1 MDPALVIHADHLLRG
16 DEPPVVDGALVLDG
30 DGAVIEAGP
39 AAELIP
45 RHAGASIERVRGVVL
60 PGLVN
65 AHTHLEL
72 SALRGRVPG
81 GRGFVAWVEHLIG
94 ARTELPEEDAEAAVA
109 SAVDALVS
117 SGTVAV
123 GEVTNGLGAVG
134 ALARAAV
141 QGCVFHEVFG
151 LDRDSVLRRLGGLSA
166 DVTARASRWGTD
178 GGELP
183 GGLSY
188 APAPHTLYTT
198 HPDAV
203 RAILASAAERGARTS
218 LHLAEHAPERSA
230 IERGEGPVV
239 PWLRE
244 RARVTREWPL
254 TPLFDHAAELG
265 ALSPTVL
272 LVHLADARADELD
285 RVRAAGSPVVL
296 CPRSNLHIDVRLPP
310 LVAMRAAGIEPAL
323 GTDSLASSP
332 SLDVLAEARAL
343 RDRFSSVPA
352 WELVRMATWNGA
364 RALGLPALGRFAPGA
379 RPGVFAVEGDAA
391 ARAPD
396 GAAYLLSNL
405 GAPRRRIRGAS

>member
-1 MDPALVIHADHLLRG
+1 MDLSLVIHADHLLRG
-16 DEPPVVDGALVLDG
+16 DEAPVRDGALVLDG
-30 DGAVIEAGP
+30 DARVVEVGP
-39 AAELIP
+39 AVDVVP
-45 RHAGASIERVRGVVL
+45 RHAGATVERVRGVVF

-72 SALRGRVPG
+72 SALRGQVPG
-81 GRGFVAWVEHLIG
+81 GHGFVAWVERLIG
-94 ARTELPEEDAEAAVA
+94 ARTELLDEDTEAAIA
-109 SAVDALVS
+109 AGVDALLAA
-117 SGTVAV
+117 GTVAV

-134 ALARAAV
+134 ALARAGL

-151 LDRDSVLRRLGGLSA
+151 LDRDAVLRRLAGLA
-166 DVTARASRWGTD
+166 DDVRARAALWGTD
-178 GGELP
+178 GGALP
-183 GGLSY
+183 GGLAY

-203 RAILASAAERGARTS
+203 RAILASARERGARTS
-218 LHLAEHAPERSA
+218 LHLAEHASERSA

-244 RARVTREWPL
+244 RARVTRAWPCA
-254 TPLFDHAAELG
+254 PLFDHAQDLG
-265 ALSPTVL
+265 ALSPDVL
-272 LVHLADARADELD
+272 LVHLADARPPELE
-285 RVRAAGSPVVL
+285 RVRAAGAPVVL

-310 LVAMRAAGIEPAL
+310 LVAMREAGLEPAL

-332 SLDVLAEARAL
+332 SLDVLAEAKAL

-352 WELVRMATWNGA
+352 WELVRMATWGGA
-364 RALGLPALGRFAPGA
+364 RALGLPDLGRFAPGA

-391 ARAPD
+391 ASAPD